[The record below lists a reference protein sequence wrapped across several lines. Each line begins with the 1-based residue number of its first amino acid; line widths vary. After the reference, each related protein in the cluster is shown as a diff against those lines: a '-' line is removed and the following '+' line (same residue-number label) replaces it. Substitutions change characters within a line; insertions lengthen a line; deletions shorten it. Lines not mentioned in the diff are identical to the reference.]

1 MLAQVEFA
9 STMLEIGVGFSK
21 ASAHVVK
28 DYLSDQVH
36 VGNQDR
42 CE

>member
-9 STMLEIGVGFSK
+9 STMLEIGMVFSK

-28 DYLSDQVH
+28 DYLPIRPSTC
-36 VGNQDR
+36 R
-42 CE
+42 